1 MNRVERHREIC
12 ENLNKIYEQKNSD
25 YGNSFGET
33 FKKLGIISAIT
44 RISDK
49 YNRICSLATKPA
61 EERKV
66 KDESIKDT
74 LLDMA
79 NYCIM
84 TVIEIENENG
94 EESKPVNEVAKWI
107 ISSDGYYPYCSKCGH
122 RPDREELRYGELDN
136 CPHCGR
142 TMTEE

>member
-33 FKKLGIISAIT
+33 FEKLGIISAVT

-49 YNRICSLATKPA
+49 YNRICSLATKSA

-66 KDESIKDT
+66 KDESIRDT
-74 LLDMA
+74 LLDLA
-79 NYCIM
+79 NYCMM
-84 TVIEIENENG
+84 TIIEMDNEK
-94 EESKPVNEVAKWI
+94 EKETTSVNKASTTSYHSGGI
-107 ISSDGYYPYCSKCGH
+107 
-122 RPDREELRYGELDN
+122 RF
-136 CPHCGR
+136 
-142 TMTEE
+142 

>member
-1 MNRVERHREIC
+1 MNRVERHNEIC
-12 ENLNKIYEQKNSD
+12 NQLNKIYEQKNHD

-33 FKKLGIISAIT
+33 FEKLGIISAVT

-49 YNRICSLATKPA
+49 YNRICSLATKSA

-74 LLDMA
+74 LLDLA

-84 TVIEIENENG
+84 TVIEIENEK
-94 EESKPVNEVAKWI
+94 EKETTDVNTTSTTSYHSGGIRV
-107 ISSDGYYPYCSKCGH
+107 
-122 RPDREELRYGELDN
+122 
-136 CPHCGR
+136 
-142 TMTEE
+142 

>member
-49 YNRICSLATKPA
+49 YNRICSLATKSA

-94 EESKPVNEVAKWI
+94 EESKSVNEVAKWI
-107 ISSDGYYPYCSKCGH
+107 VSSDGYYPYCSKCGY
-122 RPDREELRYGELDN
+122 RPDREKLERGELDN
-136 CPHCGR
+136 CPNCGR